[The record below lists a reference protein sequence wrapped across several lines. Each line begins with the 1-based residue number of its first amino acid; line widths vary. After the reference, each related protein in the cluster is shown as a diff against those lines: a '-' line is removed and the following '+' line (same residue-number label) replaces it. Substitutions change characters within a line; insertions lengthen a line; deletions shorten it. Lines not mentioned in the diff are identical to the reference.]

1 MDFIYSKMQKQ
12 LIFTALEYTMTVL
25 GVLFQCPK
33 VSPFLHFKSLVAICQ
48 QAGFVFVQLIAEQ
61 FSGFFIHNEGIG
73 KRETYNYI
81 EGSWRTAAAFHAF
94 VVQAYGSILHQV
106 G

>member
-1 MDFIYSKMQKQ
+1 
-12 LIFTALEYTMTVL
+12 MTVL

-61 FSGFFIHNEGIG
+61 FGGFFIHNEGIG
-73 KRETYNYI
+73 RRETYNYI
-81 EGSWRTAAAFHAF
+81 KRRGNTAATFHTF